1 MKDELESVF
10 LNENLFLHQIFKS
23 DSKNYHAWSHKVW
36 LVERYELWN
45 DSQHISFIDKML
57 DDDVNN
63 NSVWSFRYFIIMRKN
78 KDLFSTAIVN
88 MELRYTID
96 IRIP

>member
-1 MKDELESVF
+1 
-10 LNENLFLHQIFKS
+10 
-23 DSKNYHAWSHKVW
+23 
-36 LVERYELWN
+36 
-45 DSQHISFIDKML
+45 ML